1 MSRRINVTI
10 KGYDDNKDWSKDH
23 SLDPE
28 MSIGEVINDLL
39 SSNRIE
45 PFRSDGTR
53 IEYGLFKD
61 DGVQIDR
68 GKKVGEVLRS
78 GETVYLSDEKN
89 PWFIRQPNFPQSQP
103 SRPRETPQTEPFVR
117 PKERSTYAC
126 RLHLAR
132 GCVFTIPH
140 ESIVIDRDFLLK
152 HLPAGE
158 RLRQEVEIRLYGDS
172 ALGRV
177 SRDRH
182 CEIFR
187 QGDRWILRAIKP
199 VYADDRTYKDGMTRV
214 IDNRVKIIVGGPKG
228 WPIDIEL
235 YQP

>member
-10 KGYDDNKDWSKDH
+10 KGYDGNKDWSKDH
-23 SLDPE
+23 GLDPE
-28 MSIGEVINDLL
+28 RSIGEVINDLL
-39 SSNRIE
+39 SSNHTE
-45 PFRSDGTR
+45 SFGSDGTR
-53 IEYGLFKD
+53 IVYGLFKA

-68 GKKVGEVLRS
+68 RKKVGEVLRS

-89 PWFIRQPNFPQSQP
+89 LWFIRQSNFPQSEP
-103 SRPRETPQTEPFVR
+103 PRPREKPQTEPLVR
-117 PKERSTYAC
+117 PKYAC

-132 GCVFTIPH
+132 DCVFTIPH
-140 ESIVIDRDFLLK
+140 ESIVIDRNFLLK

-158 RLRQEVEIRLYGDS
+158 RLRQEVETRLYGES

-187 QGDRWILRAIKP
+187 QGERWILRAIKP
-199 VYADDRTYKDGMTRV
+199 VYADNRTYKDGMTRV